1 MREEIRVNRGRGVA
15 LSENKRENRSDTLKN
30 VTPRPK
36 EERGHSNKV
45 TKCHGTSEAI
55 HTARGASFKKPA
67 EVKVTSS
74 IKADSLARDKK
85 GDADLGLEALSYH
98 SCQSPVLFLL

>member
-15 LSENKRENRSDTLKN
+15 LGENKRENQSDTLKN

-45 TKCHGTSEAI
+45 TECHGKMEAI
-55 HTARGASFKKPA
+55 HTARGPSFKKPA
-67 EVKVTSS
+67 EGQSDFINQS
-74 IKADSLARDKK
+74 RQLGARQE
-85 GDADLGLEALSYH
+85 GR
-98 SCQSPVLFLL
+98 CRPRT